1 MRIDEGQ
8 TLYVSYGDD
17 FEMSTTRFVPGNYR
31 NVDGCSRR
39 QPLRGVPT
47 VEQDEAVSLV
57 SADLVIRV
65 DVVNPEQAAPAAA
78 ALVEVGKEPTAADL
92 PAPPP
97 RNVALIDKA
106 CGAKPGDHGKV
117 FED

>member
-1 MRIDEGQ
+1 
-8 TLYVSYGDD
+8 
-17 FEMSTTRFVPGNYR
+17 MSTTRFVPGNYR
-31 NVDGCSRR
+31 NAVGCSRL

-47 VEQDEAVSLV
+47 VEQAEAVSLI
-57 SADLVIRV
+57 SADLVIWLA
-65 DVVNPEQAAPAAA
+65 VVNPKQAAPAAA

-92 PAPPP
+92 PAPPA

-106 CGAKPGDHGKV
+106 CGAKPGDHGKE